1 MSDEKRS
8 ATGLTSREAKEF
20 HKYFMQGT
28 LGFLALTIVAHI
40 LIWMW
45 RPWF

>member
-1 MSDEKRS
+1 MSDNNGS
-8 ATGLTSREAKEF
+8 ASGLTSREAKEF

-28 LGFLALTIVAHI
+28 LGFVAVTIVAHI
-40 LIWMW
+40 LIWAW